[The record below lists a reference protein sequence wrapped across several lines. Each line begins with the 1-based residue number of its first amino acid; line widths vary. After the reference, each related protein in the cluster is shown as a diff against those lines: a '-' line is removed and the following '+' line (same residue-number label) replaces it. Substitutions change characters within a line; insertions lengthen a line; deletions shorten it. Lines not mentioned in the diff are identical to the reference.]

1 MKLFGNSK
9 SGKHTAGTGHQH
21 PAHPEQDIDKHVR
34 DSRADVPQPEEKYT
48 PPVPAPEEKAE
59 MSVPTPAAPKSRQEQ
74 EDGLF
79 HSIVEAVSKVD
90 NLSVDPEKEE
100 PTAQPREPREE
111 RIESAEPFAEDF
123 PPPEPPH
130 EGMSGGK
137 KALIIAGSVLGIIL
151 LIALAAVVVMELW
164 ITPPAIDNDVTLNTP
179 VVTPK
184 MNEEDDDPPEQT
196 NQTGRKEGCFTFAI
210 AGIDVASGN
219 TDVILVGRLDT
230 VGGTLNV
237 ISIPR
242 DTLMN
247 YGTYKINSA
256 YAIGKNSGK
265 GGVENLKKELKKLM
279 GFEVDNY
286 AIVDTKAVE
295 ELIDAIGGVD
305 FDVPVN
311 MNYEDPIQ
319 GLSIHIN
326 KGLQHLSGAD
336 AVKVLRFRGTYAGG
350 DIQRIGVQQEF
361 FKAIAKQMLDLGNI
375 PNLQAAIEIYE
386 KRVET
391 DLEPKHVGFY
401 VKQFLMLDFD
411 NIHFDTLPGNTNG
424 SINGGSYV
432 FIYVD
437 EWLAMVNE
445 YLNPFYEQVTE
456 NHVSIKTSTNGTSFT
471 TTPGAANY

>member
-9 SGKHTAGTGHQH
+9 SGKHTAGTGHQR
-21 PAHPEQDIDKHVR
+21 PAHPEQDIDKQVR
-34 DSRADVPQPEEKYT
+34 DSRADVTQPEEKYA
-48 PPVPAPEEKAE
+48 PPAPVPEEK
-59 MSVPTPAAPKSRQEQ
+59 VDVGIPTPAVPRSRQEQ

-90 NLSVDPEKEE
+90 NLSVEPEKEE
-100 PTAQPREPREE
+100 PTAQTREPYEE
-111 RIESAEPFAEDF
+111 RTESEDPFMDDF
-123 PPPEPPH
+123 SPSEPPH

-137 KALIIAGSVLGIIL
+137 KALIIAGSVLGVIL

-164 ITPPAIDNDVTLNTP
+164 ITPPKIDDNLTLNTP

-184 MNEEDDDPPEQT
+184 VNEEVDDPPEQV
-196 NQTGRKEGCFTFAI
+196 NQTGRKDGCFTFAI

-219 TDVILVGRLDT
+219 TDVMLVGKLDT
-230 VGGTLNV
+230 VEGTLNV

-265 GGVENLKKELKKLM
+265 GGVENLKRELHKLM
-279 GFEVDNY
+279 GFEIDNY

-295 ELIDAIGGVD
+295 ELIDAIGGVY
-305 FDVPVN
+305 FDVPQDMV
-311 MNYEDPIQ
+311 YRDPYQ
-319 GLSIHIN
+319 NLDIN
-326 KGLQHLSGAD
+326 IKKGYQLLSGAD
-336 AVKVLRFRGTYAGG
+336 AVKVLRFRHGYAGG
-350 DIQRIGVQQEF
+350 DIERIGVQQEF
-361 FKAIAKQMLDLGNI
+361 FKAIAKQMLDLKNI
-375 PNLQAAIEIYE
+375 PNVKKAIEIYE
-386 KRVET
+386 RRVET
-391 DLEPKHVGFY
+391 DLSEQNVGFY
-401 VKQFLMLDFD
+401 IKQFLMLDFD